1 MEKTKQKTKYYV
13 SKEARDLHH
22 SSFVADLHADT
33 LLADRLFRYDMLKR
47 HKPRLPLSPFFN
59 HVDIPRMVEGS
70 VSLQVFGIV
79 SNYWMAKKWTAER
92 KVRRLHEIIKKSHE
106 LEWALSGTEAEKV
119 WKKGRIGA
127 FLGMEGVHPL
137 KGRIE
142 NLTWFYERGVRY
154 ASLTHF
160 NNTEAAYSSTF
171 PWDKGRGLTS
181 FGRELIATMN
191 EMGMIVDLAHINYA
205 GFFEAV
211 ECSKSQV
218 IVSHT
223 TIKSL
228 CNHPRAIDD
237 EQIKAVA
244 EKGGVMGIMF
254 SPLFLSKKIIVGAE
268 RIIDHIDKVKEV
280 AGIDYVALGS
290 DFDGFIHLPRGL
302 KDVSDLPVLTQLML
316 DRGYCEK
323 DIRKVLG
330 LNFLRVYQKV
340 CG

>member
-1 MEKTKQKTKYYV
+1 MKKTTQKAKYHV
-13 SKEARDLHH
+13 SQEAGDLHH

-33 LLADRLFRYDMLKR
+33 LLEDRLFRYDLLKR
-47 HKPRLPLSPFFN
+47 HKPRLPLNPFFN
-59 HVDIPRMVEGS
+59 HVDLPRMIEGG
-70 VSLQVFGIV
+70 VSLQAFGIV
-79 SNYWMAKKWTAER
+79 TNYWLAKKWTAER
-92 KVRRLHEIIKKSHE
+92 KVRRLHEIIKKSPE
-106 LEWALSGTEAEKV
+106 LDWALSGTEAEKV
-119 WKKGRIGA
+119 WKKGGVGA

-137 KGRIE
+137 EGRIE
-142 NLTWFYERGVRY
+142 NLEWFYEQGVRY

-171 PWDKGRGLTS
+171 PGDKGKGLTS
-181 FGRELIATMN
+181 FGRELIAAMN
-191 EMGMIVDLAHINYA
+191 ERGMIVDLAHINYA

-211 ECSKSQV
+211 ECSRSQV

-228 CNHPRAIDD
+228 CSHPRAIDD

-244 EKGGVMGIMF
+244 KKGGVIGIMF
-254 SPLFLSKKIIVGAE
+254 SPLFLSKKIIDGAE
-268 RIIDHIDKVKEV
+268 RIVDHIDRVKEV
-280 AGIDYVALGS
+280 AGIDYAALGS
-290 DFDGFIHLPRGL
+290 DFDGFICLPRGL

-316 DRGYCEK
+316 DRGYSEE

-330 LNFLRVYQKV
+330 LNFLRVYQEV